1 MGLAARTRPLVL
13 LDTDGVQASATTAK
27 QRDVAAVEMHCASY
41 ECSVVGAALEHGI
54 AVRLQGTARLVT
66 HSALAAAL
74 GPDAIVP
81 KSFPPLR
88 KVYLRAVARE
98 PERCP
103 AKFMLVGQRGAPRVL
118 AVASP
123 LAVDAQRVQE
133 GGSWLVCATREDY
146 KALETRVA
154 GAWSRWTY
162 FLRFACAAPGPGAP
176 PPHSSPVPA
185 AVPPPPAGVPTL
197 LRFRFGIPRE
207 VRQSDATTHGMPS
220 TALLVAERGLRHDS
234 SAAKNC

>member
-1 MGLAARTRPLVL
+1 MKGTPPLLSPFSIPALLSSSPLLSFLSPASTLRQLHQPFSSALLRAPCTPFSFLLPWHPHPFACCCCCGSCCCCTNARKGARLLSSAARSS
-13 LDTDGVQASATTAK
+13 GASAIRESVSNVPLPPDKKASK
-27 QRDVAAVEMHCASY
+27 AAV
-41 ECSVVGAALEHGI
+41 
-54 AVRLQGTARLVT
+54 
-66 HSALAAAL
+66 
-74 GPDAIVP
+74 
-81 KSFPPLR
+81 SFLLLLC
-88 KVYLRAVARE
+88 KG
-98 PERCP
+98 C
-103 AKFMLVGQRGAPRVL
+103 KG
-118 AVASP
+118 
-123 LAVDAQRVQE
+123 E

-220 TALLVAERGLRHDS
+220 TALLGDERGLRHDS